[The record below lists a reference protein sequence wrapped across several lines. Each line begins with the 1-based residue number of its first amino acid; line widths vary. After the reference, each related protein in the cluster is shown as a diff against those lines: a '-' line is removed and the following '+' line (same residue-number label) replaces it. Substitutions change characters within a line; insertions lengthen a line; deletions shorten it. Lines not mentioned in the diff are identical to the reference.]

1 MSVEETA
8 EVLPRLL
15 YFGNKFLVGGAP
27 AGHPMGEA
35 TVGASSDAR

>member
-1 MSVEETA
+1 MAVEKPT
-8 EVLPRLL
+8 EVVPGLL
-15 YFGNKFLVGGAP
+15 YFGSKPLVGGAP